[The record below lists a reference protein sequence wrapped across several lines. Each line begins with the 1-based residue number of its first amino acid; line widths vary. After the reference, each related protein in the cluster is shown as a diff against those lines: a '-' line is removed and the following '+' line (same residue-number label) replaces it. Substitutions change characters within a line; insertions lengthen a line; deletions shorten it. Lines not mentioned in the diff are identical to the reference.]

1 MRVMALLYRN
11 RQASFTRIR
20 SDLGV
25 TSGNLQ
31 SHGQRLI
38 DAGYVEA
45 RKVLAP
51 LFEVRW
57 FITPRGA
64 RAFEE
69 YVRKLRELASDLEA
83 RTGEVSGNQKR
94 ANGKPPADDR
104 GP

>member
-20 SDLGV
+20 DDLGA

-38 DAGYVEA
+38 EAGYVEA
-45 RKVLAP
+45 RRVLSP
-51 LFEVRW
+51 VFEVRW

-64 RAFEE
+64 AAFEA
-69 YVRKLRELASDLEA
+69 YVRALRALASELD
-83 RTGEVSGNQKR
+83 SGFQKQ
-94 ANGKPPADDR
+94 ANGKPGADDP